1 MKIFGIKFIKDDSLD
16 DDVKRKEVRRK
27 DDVKLDIKVNDAKN
41 KFEASMAELELIL
54 KGRKEKDNAA

>member
-16 DDVKRKEVRRK
+16 DDAKRKEVRRK

-41 KFEASMAELELIL
+41 KFEASMAELELLL